1 MSFMEKVSNFFGLE
15 DEEYTNSYQTGQNKS
30 VPPRQSSAAPVNK
43 TVKSQ
48 PKKPQPQASN
58 GPAVRKPVQT
68 KSQPKKQMQA
78 NSPTTKTSNNEQSP
92 KQQAPNRSDNNVVAM
107 KANQVKQTQKSQS
120 GKIMIIEPRAYSEA
134 MTIAKHVIGG
144 ESVLVNFRLIEE
156 QQARRIVDFLTGT
169 VYAEDGD
176 IKRVA
181 DEIFLCTP
189 KEVEIDGTAQSLVES
204 NLFDL

>member
-15 DEEYTNSYQTGQNKS
+15 DEEYTDSYQTGQNKS
-30 VPPRQSSAAPVNK
+30 VAPQKSSAAPANK
-43 TVKSQ
+43 AVKSQ
-48 PKKPQPQASN
+48 PKKSQPQASN
-58 GPAVRKPVQT
+58 GPAVRKPAQT
-68 KSQPKKQMQA
+68 KTQPKKQMQA
-78 NSPTTKTSNNEQSP
+78 NSPTTKASYNEQSP

-107 KANQVKQTQKSQS
+107 KANQVKQTQQSQS

-156 QQARRIVDFLTGT
+156 HQARRIVDFLTGT